1 MPQPPDAKQLFL
13 EALEL
18 PAGER
23 GAFLNGAC
31 RGDARLRARVEAL
44 LAAEAGAGTFLAS
57 PTAGAEEGES
67 SEQAGARIGHY
78 KLQQQIGEGGFGVV
92 WMAEQTQPVRRQVAL
107 KVLKRGMDSR
117 AVVARFE
124 QERQALALMD
134 HPSIAKVFDG
144 GETAAGRPYF
154 VMELVR
160 GVPITQ
166 FCDKEHLDTRERLRL
181 FVSVCHAVQ
190 HAHQKGVIHRDL
202 KPSNVLV
209 TLHDGVAVAKVID
222 FGIAKAV
229 HRPLTDKTLFTE
241 FQQMVGTPEY
251 MSPEQA
257 ELSGLDIDT
266 RADIYALGVLLYELL
281 TGSLPFDVKSRAKDG
296 ILEMLRVI
304 REEEP
309 QKPSTRISTQAGA
322 STEAAKRR
330 RTDTRRLTR
339 QLRGDLDWI
348 VLKSLEKDRARR
360 YVSADAFAA
369 DVERHLRDEPVEAGP
384 PSGWYRLTKYA
395 RRNRVGVLA
404 GAAVTTALLAGLSLA
419 VWGFLEASRERD
431 DAKEQTKLADAARET
446 AEIERTKTAAALG
459 RAETGEA
466 AARKEAA
473 RANTVLKLVYDLL
486 TSPDPDQN
494 KGKDYKV
501 RDLLD
506 DFVRELGDSLA
517 SEPEVE
523 AAVRELLG
531 KTYLGLGLP
540 DQAEPHVA
548 RALEL
553 TQQLYG
559 EGSHEFATSQM
570 DEAELLHA
578 RAEYRRAAELLEQAR
593 PVLAD
598 DPEQRSKLA
607 ALLGFQVDL
616 YRHLGEY
623 DRASGVVSQSL
634 SLAQGLPDASAFL
647 ITYSVAKLLLDQRKL
662 PEAEEVALRGL
673 EQARRAKRGANIAK
687 AGLLLG
693 DIQLQNGKLDAADE
707 SVIGALELLRLTHG
721 DEHVDVARGV
731 ANLGALR
738 IEQGRPAEAEQVLN
752 EALRIIRKS
761 GHPTTDLSTILST
774 LARSLRDQGKLQESD
789 LAFQEALVAAGAVEG
804 NTEKVVELKRGLA
817 ITLLQLRRFEEA
829 ERLLAEVIDW
839 QTNALG
845 VDGHETLT
853 SRMHLALGRSKRR
866 HFAAAEE
873 ELRGVLAAL
882 EARGERSTR
891 RLASVLEGLS
901 EALSLQGE
909 MDEAEAAGRR
919 ALEIRR
925 SLPGDFTP
933 SLAKSMSVLAV
944 AIARNGGFA
953 RAEALL
959 REALDYLV
967 EKVGERNMHMAE
979 VQCNLAGILGRMGN
993 VDEAECLFR
1002 EALVTW
1008 EMLSN
1013 ASGLD
1018 WCQTELANVL
1028 RRRGKLDEAEDLFQQ
1043 VLARARTRDPVNV
1056 LEIFSTLVLL
1066 GMTQLDQGECVAA
1079 EATFRESQKYMEAN
1093 PRQSFLVVSLLGG
1106 ALAGQ
1111 GRHEEA
1117 DPLLRE
1123 GYEQLRP
1130 IPSEREFKRDA
1141 LVRLIRHYEDWGKPD
1156 EATRWRKQLEQLDAK
1171 EGQAR

>member
-1 MPQPPDAKQLFL
+1 MFASSDPKQIFL

-553 TQQLYG
+553 SQQHFG
-559 EGSHEFATSQM
+559 EGSGQLASNRLGQ
-570 DEAELLHA
+570 AVLLHA
-578 RAEYRRAAELLEQAR
+578 RAEYRRAAELLEQAK
-593 PVLAD
+593 PAVAD
-598 DPEQRSKLA
+598 DPEQKAQLL
-607 ALLGFQVDL
+607 ALLAMQIDVYG
-616 YRHLGEY
+616 HLGDI
-623 DRASGVVSQSL
+623 DRANEISVQA
-634 SLAQGLPDASAFL
+634 LALAEDVPDTTAASHA
-647 ITYSVAKLLLDQRKL
+647 THAVAKLLLGQRRF
-662 PEAEEVALRGL
+662 PEAETVALREL
-673 EQARRAKRGANIAK
+673 EQARRGNRGAGIA
-687 AGLLLG
+687 AACLLLG
-693 DIQLQNGKLDAADE
+693 DIQLENGNHEAAEEHFRLALDQ
-707 SVIGALELLRLTHG
+707 LRLTHG
-721 DEHVDVARGV
+721 EHVDVALVLERL
-731 ANLGALR
+731 AHLR
-738 IEQGRPAEAEQVLN
+738 IEQSRSAEAEPMLN
-752 EALRIIRKS
+752 EALQILNRS
-761 GHPTTDLSTILST
+761 GRDPAGRSEI
-774 LARSLRDQGKLQESD
+774 LARLAQALTDQGKLRE
-789 LAFQEALVAAGAVEG
+789 AYPVIQEALADAGASEEYVGE
-804 NTEKVVELKRGLA
+804 VVKRKRDLA
-817 ITLLQLRRFEEA
+817 ITLLQMQRFEEA
-829 ERLLAEVIDW
+829 GRLLEEVVAW

-845 VDGHETLT
+845 IDGNQTLT
-853 SRMHLALGRSKRR
+853 SRMHLAGVRLKNQQPD
-866 HFAAAEE
+866 AAEE
-873 ELRGVLAAL
+873 GFRSIIAAL
-882 EARGERSTR
+882 EAQGELDSLRMG
-891 RLASVLEGLS
+891 SVLEGLA
-901 EALSLQGE
+901 EALGVQGRL
-909 MDEAEAAGRR
+909 DEAEAAGRR
-919 ALEIRR
+919 ALQIRR
-925 SLPGDFTP
+925 RLPAEFAPRIAQT
-933 SLAKSMSVLAV
+933 MSNLAV
-944 AIARNGGFA
+944 ALARNGAFEK
-953 RAEALL
+953 AEALL
-959 REALDYLV
+959 REALDLLI
-967 EKVGERNMHMAE
+967 EKLGERSKWVAE
-979 VQCNLAGILGRMGN
+979 VQCNLAGTLGKMGN

-1008 EMLSN
+1008 EALSDP
-1013 ASGLD
+1013 SGLD
-1018 WCQTELANVL
+1018 WCQRGLAFML
-1028 RRRGKLDEAEDLFQQ
+1028 RIQGRLDESEVLFEH
-1043 VLARARTRDPVNV
+1043 VLTRARARDPVN
-1056 LEIFSTLVLL
+1056 LLDIFSTLVML
-1066 GMTQLDQGECVAA
+1066 GMTQLDRGDYVGAEDTLSECLGYV
-1079 EATFRESQKYMEAN
+1079 EVN
-1093 PRQSFLVVSLLGG
+1093 PGQRFLVVSLLGG

-1123 GYEQLRP
+1123 GYLKMKPR
-1130 IPSEREFKRDA
+1130 PSERAFKRDA
-1141 LVRLIRHYEDWGKPD
+1141 LVRLIRHYEAWGKTEEAATWRAQLAEL
-1156 EATRWRKQLEQLDAK
+1156 EATDGKGK
-1171 EGQAR
+1171 